1 MCKYTV
7 PNPYLCHMAYNM
19 KVRDRIEAYPAK
31 GTKKILKAKAKARGL
46 TLVKLLNEVLEE
58 AAK

>member
-1 MCKYTV
+1 
-7 PNPYLCHMAYNM
+7 MAYNM

-46 TLVKLLNEVLEE
+46 TLIKLLNEVLEE